1 MKTIIMKD
9 GPGFTVSLVA
19 TLQAKEQVL
28 GEQITVGKLTKLH
41 KL

>member
-1 MKTIIMKD
+1 MMMKD
-9 GPGFTVSLVA
+9 GPEFTVSPVA

-28 GEQITVGKLTKLH
+28 GEQITVGQLTKLH